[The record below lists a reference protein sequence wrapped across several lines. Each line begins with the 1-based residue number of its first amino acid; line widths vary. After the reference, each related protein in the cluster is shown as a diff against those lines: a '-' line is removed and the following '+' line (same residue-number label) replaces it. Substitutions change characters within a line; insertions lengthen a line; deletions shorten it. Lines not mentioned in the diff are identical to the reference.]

1 MPTTQVSIN
10 APPEKVFPA
19 LSDLTRHAKWS
30 IHNIEIKQL
39 SGNGNVVGSEYSSGH
54 AGKKGDIVKIT
65 KVDPNKTFAFR
76 SAMPNKMEIDHTFN
90 IRPEGTGTRVVH
102 HMKMT
107 KVPGAMILATP
118 LLKLMIGMAAP
129 GQDRKFLHNMK
140 VEMEKR

>member
-1 MPTTQVSIN
+1 MPNTQVSIN

-39 SGNGNVVGSEYSSGH
+39 SGNGHVVGSEYSSGH
-54 AGKKGDIVKIT
+54 PAKKGDIVKVT
-65 KVDPNKTFAFR
+65 KVEPNKLFAFH
-76 SAMPNKMEIDHTFN
+76 SSMPNKMEFDHTF
-90 IRPEGTGTRVVH
+90 ILRPEGTGTRVVH
-102 HMKMT
+102 HSNLA
-107 KVPGAMILATP
+107 KVPGMMVLATP
-118 LLKLMIGMAAP
+118 LLKLMMGMLAP